1 MTPVDEIAAINA
13 LQRGWIEFTSFKN
26 ILDTKLSTRGLTSY
40 SESGAEDLAQL
51 KREFIADKRKS
62 NFVWWKEYSEG
73 AGSKRFASFL
83 KAVDIVLDD
92 KKFMAERGDEP
103 VWDAFLEYK
112 NARGQFI
119 SELQRRKKI
128 GGSASLEAKSNA
140 RLKLTWEQAVT
151 EIATLD
157 PTGTFTTFYNRF
169 LDSDTLE
176 EID

>member
-13 LQRGWIEFTSFKN
+13 LQRGWIEYTQVKTQ
-26 ILDTKLSTRGLTSY
+26 LDAELSKRGLESY
-40 SESGAEDLAQL
+40 SESGAEDLAYV
-51 KREFIADKRKS
+51 KKVYIAQQRKD

-83 KAVDIVLDD
+83 KAIDIVLDD

-112 NARGQFI
+112 NIRNQVTT
-119 SELQRRKKI
+119 ELQNRKKT
-128 GGSASLEAKSNA
+128 GGSSNIAAKQNA
-140 RLKLTWEQAVT
+140 DLAFVWERAGSYV
-151 EIATLD
+151 ATLD

-169 LDSDTLE
+169 LESDTLE